1 MEYPMPEVVTPGWKM
16 ELLQGAAEVGCQLFD
31 GAAAQARTILIYYFD
46 SCYFTTCQDAA
57 GPATRP
63 PFQHI
68 IVQSAVVVEAFLY
81 FYSHGFWFYC
91 SNYFMYCSLHPPT
104 NTTHHY
110 FTINGWHSRRFNIF
124 LSALL

>member
-1 MEYPMPEVVTPGWKM
+1 MQQDLP
-16 ELLQGAAEVGCQLFD
+16 QG
-31 GAAAQARTILIYYFD
+31 
-46 SCYFTTCQDAA
+46 
-57 GPATRP
+57 P

-124 LSALL
+124 LSALIYRVCRDFEDFCSSTVQINTDLKCVSLLLFKNQGIH